1 MNMLLEHLFTFKAN
15 INFFGDY
22 NVDFRLEK
30 HLNLDFILLNNT
42 CSSYN
47 LSPTASEITRPKHN
61 SGSC

>member
-1 MNMLLEHLFTFKAN
+1 MLLEHSFTFKAN
-15 INFFGDY
+15 IFFCDY

-42 CSSYN
+42 FPSYN
-47 LSPTASEITRPKHN
+47 LPATTSEITRPKHN